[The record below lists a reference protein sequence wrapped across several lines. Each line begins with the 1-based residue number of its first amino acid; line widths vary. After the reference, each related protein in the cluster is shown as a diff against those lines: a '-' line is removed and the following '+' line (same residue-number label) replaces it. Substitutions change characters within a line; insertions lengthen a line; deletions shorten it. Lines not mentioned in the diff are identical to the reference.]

1 MWLMRSVGV
10 AVVLLVGSSGLK
22 AADPVHVTSGS
33 LDLNPRN
40 GAFAPTGDRGFTLN
54 TVLSTGNGVYGP
66 DRCNG
71 DPRHC
76 VPGATLSLL
85 AFWSGDGVGGTAT
98 LDGVTYTD
106 IGGFNS
112 QNFMDLTFDGSLVL
126 PPIAPSAT
134 LTTRFTF
141 ADTFTHP
148 GVDGPSTRDVITGG
162 GTATVSM
169 SPDGGFPGSWHVN
182 RVLYSFATDVPTWWQ
197 SVDVGDVGQ
206 AGSASYS
213 GGVFTVAGA
222 GADIWGTADA
232 FRFVHRAWTA
242 DGHVVVRVDDLQNT
256 DVFAKAGLMLRG
268 NLDPSAPTVIL
279 DIKPD
284 GGVEFMQRPT
294 AGAEMVYLGGT
305 SVTMPAWLELA
316 WQGDVVTA
324 SVSQDGSSW
333 STVGSTNAILPP
345 TREAGVAVTSH
356 DTSQT
361 TTAHVEGLSLLPAAW
376 RSTDVGGTGLPGNA
390 LFEQLTFD
398 SVLNADG
405 AGADIWG
412 SADAF
417 QFVHLPISGSFSLTR
432 QVLGL
437 QNTDVFAKAGL
448 MFRDGLAADAAQV
461 ILDVKP
467 DGGVEFMARS
477 VTGGDVAF
485 LAGTNVLFPVLLRLE
500 RNGSTFTASVAN
512 NGSSFLTVGS
522 VVVQMPDALEAGLA
536 VTSHDSTHLTRGVFD
551 EPAR

>member
-1 MWLMRSVGV
+1 MSKRAMCRMRLVCA
-10 AVVLLVGSSGLK
+10 AVVLLV
-22 AADPVHVTSGS
+22 AASRLEAAGQVHVTSGS
-33 LDLNPRN
+33 LDLNPTS
-40 GAFAPTGDRGFTLN
+40 GAFALTGDRGFTLN
-54 TVLSTGNGVYGP
+54 TVLSTSNGVYGP

-71 DPRHC
+71 DPRNC

-85 AFWSGDGVGGTAT
+85 GFWSGDGVGGTAT

-112 QNFMDLTFDGSLVL
+112 TNSMSLTFDGSLVL
-126 PPIAPSAT
+126 PPIGPSAT
-134 LTTRFTF
+134 LTTWFTF
-141 ADTFTHP
+141 TDTFTHP
-148 GVDGPSTRDVITGG
+148 GVDGPSTQDLITGG

-169 SPDGGFPGSWHVN
+169 VPDGGFPGSWHVN

-206 AGSASYS
+206 PGSASYS
-213 GGVFTVAGA
+213 GGVFTV
-222 GADIWGTADA
+222 
-232 FRFVHRAWTA
+232 HHAWTA

-256 DVFAKAGLMLRG
+256 DEFAKAGLMLRG
-268 NLDPSAPTVIL
+268 SLDPGAPTVIL

-294 AGAEMVYLGGT
+294 AGAEMAYLAGA

-316 WQGDVVTA
+316 WQGDAVTA

-333 STVGSTNAILPP
+333 SVVGSTNATLPA
-345 TREAGVAVTSH
+345 TREAGLAVTSH
-356 DTSQT
+356 DISQT
-361 TTAHVEGLSLLPAAW
+361 ATADVEGLSLLPAAW
-376 RSTDVGGTGLPGNA
+376 RSTDVGSTGLPGNA
-390 LFEQLTFD
+390 LLEQLTFD
-398 SVLNADG
+398 SVLSADG

-417 QFVHLPISGSFSLTR
+417 QFVHTPITGSFSLTR
-432 QVLGL
+432 QVLSL

-467 DGGVEFMARS
+467 DGGVEFMARP

-485 LAGTNVLFPVLLRLE
+485 LAGTNVALPVLLRLE
-500 RNGSTFTASVAN
+500 RNGSTFTASVST
-512 NGSSFLTVGS
+512 NGGSFLPVGS
-522 VVVQMPDALEAGLA
+522 VVVQMPDALEAGVA

-551 EPAR
+551 DPAR